1 MIKTLRQ
8 AVFLRL
14 TLFFALGIIIQTQK
28 NLFPF
33 WIYSAGISLLILS
46 LALLP
51 KIASS
56 YRWRWLFGAGLS
68 FFSFSLAGILTYT
81 AWRQSEWTE
90 QAEALT
96 YRLQLVDEPVR
107 KPKTW
112 MCKANTE
119 GKTVLVYLPVDS
131 ASSSLSPSDWLLLKA
146 RFEKSDQMNLR
157 KQNIAAQAFVAK
169 SNWKKIEKP
178 PEQHF
183 NLHFYSLKCRRIL
196 LNRLKTMLPDERTY
210 SVAAA
215 ISFGYAK
222 EIDKDTRQIFS
233 GAGCAHILAISG
245 LHLAIIYSV
254 FNFLLSFLSN
264 NRRGRI
270 VKQLIILPIL
280 WIFAFLTGMP
290 SSVARAV
297 IMITIWGTGSA
308 FLFRAFSIN
317 TLGFA
322 AFFMLLNNPFNLFDI
337 GFQFSFSAVLAI
349 LLVNPYLT
357 SLYHSRNPAI
367 NYLWELSCTSTS
379 AQLGTAPLSI
389 YYFHQFP
396 LLYLIANVF
405 AIPLAGV
412 LLFLIP
418 LSLLAGFLFG
428 NHPGLL
434 FPLQKMMQIFIGGLS
449 ILADIP
455 NGVVTNIQ
463 LTLKDTISLSL
474 GIVFSFLFII
484 KKRMIYFCL
493 LIILVVLQVFYY
505 LCPL

>member
-1 MIKTLRQ
+1 
-8 AVFLRL
+8 
-14 TLFFALGIIIQTQK
+14 
-28 NLFPF
+28 
-33 WIYSAGISLLILS
+33 
-46 LALLP
+46 
-51 KIASS
+51 
-56 YRWRWLFGAGLS
+56 
-68 FFSFSLAGILTYT
+68 
-81 AWRQSEWTE
+81 
-90 QAEALT
+90 
-96 YRLQLVDEPVR
+96 
-107 KPKTW
+107 
-112 MCKANTE
+112 
-119 GKTVLVYLPVDS
+119 
-131 ASSSLSPSDWLLLKA
+131 
-146 RFEKSDQMNLR
+146 
-157 KQNIAAQAFVAK
+157 
-169 SNWKKIEKP
+169 
-178 PEQHF
+178 
-183 NLHFYSLKCRRIL
+183 
-196 LNRLKTMLPDERTY
+196 MLPDERTY

-254 FNFLLSFLSN
+254 FNFLLSFISN
-264 NRRGRI
+264 NRWGRI
-270 VKQLIILPIL
+270 VKQLIILPLL

-290 SSVARAV
+290 SSVTRAV

-449 ILADIP
+449 VLADIP
-455 NGVVTNIQ
+455 NGVVANIQ
-463 LTLKDTISLSL
+463 LTLKDTISLTL
-474 GIVFSFLFII
+474 GIIFSFLFII

>member
-1 MIKTLRQ
+1 
-8 AVFLRL
+8 
-14 TLFFALGIIIQTQK
+14 
-28 NLFPF
+28 
-33 WIYSAGISLLILS
+33 
-46 LALLP
+46 
-51 KIASS
+51 
-56 YRWRWLFGAGLS
+56 
-68 FFSFSLAGILTYT
+68 
-81 AWRQSEWTE
+81 
-90 QAEALT
+90 
-96 YRLQLVDEPVR
+96 
-107 KPKTW
+107 
-112 MCKANTE
+112 
-119 GKTVLVYLPVDS
+119 
-131 ASSSLSPSDWLLLKA
+131 
-146 RFEKSDQMNLR
+146 
-157 KQNIAAQAFVAK
+157 
-169 SNWKKIEKP
+169 
-178 PEQHF
+178 
-183 NLHFYSLKCRRIL
+183 
-196 LNRLKTMLPDERTY
+196 MLPDERTY

-245 LHLAIIYSV
+245 LHLAIIYGV
-254 FNFLLSFLSN
+254 FNFLLSFISN

-290 SSVARAV
+290 SSVTRAV

-357 SLYHSRNPAI
+357 SLYHSRNPMI
-367 NYLWELSCTSTS
+367 NYVWQLSCTSTS

-449 ILADIP
+449 VLADIP

-463 LTLKDTISLSL
+463 LTLKDTISLTL
-474 GIVFSFLFII
+474 GIIFSFLFII

-493 LIILVVLQVFYY
+493 LIIVVVLQVFYY